1 MNAMWFGNRFMLGCA
16 LYCSALGAFA
26 RDADLSREF
35 SACMDQSNGVTATML
50 ACMSAETRRQDARLN
65 QAYKTV
71 LAQLSEARQR
81 ELRDAQRAWLKFR
94 DANCRFYADP
104 DGGSIATVEASDCVM
119 SATAARA
126 RELEGFKR

>member
-1 MNAMWFGNRFMLGCA
+1 MKHGLLVLALLCA
-16 LYCSALGAFA
+16 AGPACA
-26 RDADLSREF
+26 RDAGLSPEF

-65 QAYKTV
+65 QAYKAV
-71 LAQLSEARQR
+71 MAQLSEARQK

-94 DANCRFYADP
+94 EANCRFYADP
-104 DGGSIATVEASDCVM
+104 EGGTIATVNASDCLM

>member
-1 MNAMWFGNRFMLGCA
+1 MKRKLMWACLLVGAAWPA
-16 LYCSALGAFA
+16 LA
-26 RDADLSREF
+26 RDPDLSQEF
-35 SACMDQSNGVTATML
+35 TACMDPSSGTTATML

-65 QAYKTV
+65 QAYKAV
-71 LAQLSEARQR
+71 MAQLSEVRQK

-94 DANCRFYADP
+94 EANCRFYADP
-104 DGGSIATVEASDCVM
+104 EGGTIATVNAGDCLM